1 MVTGPGS
8 GGSRTK
14 RILLRPVA
22 ALGLWCLAIFAA
34 PVPAVVDIA
43 LHVVLLYG
51 LMAHRDAFEP
61 LSPPS

>member
-43 LHVVLLYG
+43 LYVVLLYG
-51 LMAHRDAFEP
+51 LTAHP
-61 LSPPS
+61 